1 MWIRYTQYENVCGYS
16 ICSMRMYMDMICT
29 DKNVCG
35 YGLHSMRMYM
45 GMVCTE
51 QYQNVYGYGVH
62 SMRFYVG
69 KVCTVLVCIW
79 VGKL

>member
-1 MWIRYTQYENVCGYS
+1 
-16 ICSMRMYMDMICT
+16 MDMICT